1 MTIHRK
7 GLVVEMI
14 GWSCHSVVLLVLESV
29 SASIVVG
36 TRVRGVVGAPFG
48 V

>member
-14 GWSCHSVVLLVLESV
+14 GWSCHSVVLLVLEGV
-29 SASIVVG
+29 SAFVVVWA
-36 TRVRGVVGAPFG
+36 RVGGVVGAPLR

>member
-7 GLVVEMI
+7 GLIVELI

-29 SASIVVG
+29 SASVVRASVGVVG
-36 TRVRGVVGAPFG
+36 TSFG
-48 V
+48 VQ

>member
-14 GWSCHSVVLLVLESV
+14 GGSCHSVVLLVLESV
-29 SASIVVG
+29 FVEGHDEGEEQVVLM
-36 TRVRGVVGAPFG
+36 
-48 V
+48 